1 MSAWWLAWQEG
12 FAGFA
17 WPWAW
22 AALPL
27 PLLAWLLLPPRQS
40 SAAALR
46 VPWRRRLDQVAAGGD
61 AGVRGAWLLPLLA
74 WVLLCAATARPQ
86 QLGPAQVPPQEA
98 RQMLLAVRRR
108 WSMFGWGYL
117 SVRYCCLVR
126 SCSNM
131 FLKQHWHRLC

>member
-46 VPWRRRLDQVAAGGD
+46 VPWRRRLDQVAAVTTQFRAYQSD
-61 AGVRGAWLLPLLA
+61 L
-74 WVLLCAATARPQ
+74 
-86 QLGPAQVPPQEA
+86 E
-98 RQMLLAVRRR
+98 
-108 WSMFGWGYL
+108 
-117 SVRYCCLVR
+117 
-126 SCSNM
+126 
-131 FLKQHWHRLC
+131 RLQTKP